1 MQIGSLFVK
10 IGFIAETDKLVKF
23 NSSITALSTAFLA
36 IRNLAQDAYGVM
48 QKFMEASIDGAVN
61 LNRLQEAWGIPS
73 KEAQQWELTAQLS
86 NIGMTA
92 QEADSK
98 LQGLAQRIGDLR
110 VGIGNPMGFNFFGV
124 SAFDVKDAAD
134 LMNKIAER
142 IREWKKGGMWDA
154 GKKMQAESILGM
166 LGLEGFLPVLEK
178 SKAERDKITK
188 QFILSPDDLKKL
200 DKANLAFTIFSL
212 TMDKLRNSIMANLA
226 PSITMLTN
234 RLSAFVTKNE
244 PAIINFVNLLEK
256 KIELIIKYLYSHRKE
271 LWEDLKDIPKIF
283 NDLSHTDFT
292 KLIKDVDTLATS
304 ISKIA
309 NDLGNIIGYL
319 GGHPHTSFRKKIELE
334 NPEIIDKQREFLS
347 GKRGLLKFKMPQG
360 FINFM
365 QPKPVLNFAQD
376 MELRKFKHPNN
387 NVSNPIFN
395 ITHNWNVK
403 PQEFGID
410 DVRSLQDHANQISM
424 NDAQLQNT
432 MYPI

>member
-1 MQIGSLFVK
+1 LEIGSLFVK
-10 IGFIAETDKLVKF
+10 IGFTAETDKLVKF
-23 NSSITALSTAFLA
+23 NSSITALSTAFIA

-48 QKFMEASIDGAVN
+48 KKFMDASIDGAVN

-73 KEAQQWELTAQLS
+73 KEAQQWEFTAQLS
-86 NIGMTA
+86 NVGMTA

-142 IREWKKGGMWDA
+142 IQEWKKGGMWDA
-154 GKKMQAESILGM
+154 GKKMQAESVLGM

-178 SKAERDKITK
+178 SKAYRDKITK

-200 DKANLAFTIFSL
+200 DKANLAFTTFNL

-234 RLSAFVTKNE
+234 RLSAFITQNE
-244 PAIINFVNLLEK
+244 PAIINFVNLLEN

-283 NDLSHTDFT
+283 NDLAKTDFT
-292 KLIKDVDTLATS
+292 KLIKNIDTLATS

-309 NDLGNIIGYL
+309 NGLRNIKHYFDRD
-319 GGHPHTSFRKKIELE
+319 PHTALRGEIDLNNE
-334 NPEIIDKQREFLS
+334 NPEVIEMDREFPS
-347 GKRGLLKFKMPQG
+347 GGQGLLSRS
-360 FINFM
+360 FIHPM
-365 QPKPVLNFAQD
+365 QPKPALNFAQD
-376 MELRKFKHPNN
+376 MELRKLKNPNN
-387 NVSNPIFN
+387 NISNPIFN
-395 ITHNWNVK
+395 IIHNWNVK

-410 DVRSLQDHANQISM
+410 DVRSLQNHANQISM